1 MKKVLFILPTALL
14 LILASCGGNKAEGYA
29 DRACDCLKKG
39 DNLQEAISS
48 GIGLGRSR
56 GNRSSEE
63 KIRKC
68 MLPIFKEFATHF
80 KSLSNGGK
88 KEFTKEF
95 YHAIIETDCADKA
108 LDMVPWGLA
117 DRGIDE
123 MLRELEGKDR
133 GRGRSGFGFDDEI
146 AGYDYDE
153 ICECIGNIDDE
164 YCLEIIQEV
173 GEEIEYMDR
182 DEREEIEEF
191 FKDCM

>member
-1 MKKVLFILPTALL
+1 MKKSLFILPVFFL
-14 LILASCGGNKAEGYA
+14 LILSSCVGNKAEGFA

-39 DNLQEAISS
+39 NFLQDAISE
-48 GIGLGRSR
+48 GLGFGRSR
-56 GNRSSEE
+56 GNRGSEE

-68 MLPIFKEFATHF
+68 MIPVFKEFAVHF

-95 YHAIIETDCADKA
+95 YHAVIETDCADKV
-108 LDMVPWGLA
+108 LDIVPWGLA
-117 DRGIDE
+117 DRGIDQ
-123 MLRELEGKDR
+123 MLEELDGKNGRR
-133 GRGRSGFGFDDEI
+133 GRGGFGFDDEI

-164 YCLEIIQEV
+164 DCLEIIKEV

-182 DEREEIEEF
+182 DEQKEIEEF